1 MEKMKTEASQQ
12 LVEQVGNLVEEF
24 ETFEEFEKHLENEQ
38 KEALKAAQRPTFLWA
53 EIKKSSKYFG
63 QTKGKFQVCVQDH
76 EYCLKGGVGVRYR
89 PQDVNLFA
97 KVGEEFVTLP

>member
-1 MEKMKTEASQQ
+1 MKKMKTEAPQY
-12 LVEQVGNLVEEF
+12 VMRYPETVEEF
-24 ETFEEFEKHLENEQ
+24 ETVEELEKHLEDQQ

-63 QTKGKFQVCVQDH
+63 QTEGKFQVCAQDH
-76 EYCLKGGVGVRYR
+76 EYCLKGGAGGRYR

-97 KVGEEFVTLP
+97 KVGEEFVTLM